1 MPKKFEEVK
10 FNSGFYLINYKKY
23 KEESQKYE
31 SAYRMLC
38 HEIEAFDQKDMKKK
52 RLKSFI
58 KRLKRVISEME
69 NENMTIRFTEPLN
82 K

>member
-1 MPKKFEEVK
+1 
-10 FNSGFYLINYKKY
+10 
-23 KEESQKYE
+23 
-31 SAYRMLC
+31 MLC
-38 HEIEAFDQKDMKKK
+38 HEIEAFNQKDMKKK